1 MAEITYIEAIRQA
14 LWEEME
20 RDDRVFLIGED
31 IGAYGGAFKIS
42 VGFLDRFGEERVI
55 DTPIAESALVGAAV
69 GAALMGQR
77 PVVEMQFA
85 DFIAC
90 GFDQVVNMAAKFHYR
105 TGTSVPLVIRA
116 PSGGGVHGGPFH
128 SQNPEAWFVHVP
140 GLKVVAPSTPTDAKG
155 MLKAAIRDPDP
166 VIYFEHKYLYRRIK
180 GKIPDEDFTVTLG
193 KAEVKREGIDVSII
207 TYGAMVHQALQAA
220 NQVAAMGI
228 STEILDLRTLL
239 PLDREAILA
248 TARKTGKVLIVHE
261 AVRTGGVGGE
271 VAAII
276 AESAFDRLDGP
287 VLRLTAPDTPV
298 PFSAP
303 LEEAFL
309 PNAAKI
315 AAALERLAAY

>member
-1 MAEITYIEAIRQA
+1 MNEITYIDAIRRA

-20 RDDRVFLIGED
+20 RDERVFLLGED
-31 IGAYGGAFKIS
+31 IGAYGGAFRITM
-42 VGFLDRFGEERVI
+42 GFLERFGEDRVI
-55 DTPIAESALVGAAV
+55 DTPLAESALVGAAV

-90 GFDQVVNMAAKFHYR
+90 GFDQIVNMAAKLHYR

-128 SQNPEAWFVHVP
+128 SQNPEGWFVHVP
-140 GLKVVAPSTPTDAKG
+140 GLKVVAPSTPMDALG
-155 MLKAAIRDPDP
+155 LLKAAIRDPDP

-180 GKIPDEDFTVTLG
+180 GKVPDEDFAVPLG
-193 KAEVKREGIDVSII
+193 KAEVKREGSDVSII
-207 TYGAMVHQALQAA
+207 TYGAMIHQALQAA
-220 NQVAAMGI
+220 NQVAAQGI
-228 STEILDLRTLL
+228 SAEILDLRTLL
-239 PLDREAILA
+239 PLDREAVLA
-248 TARKTGKVLIVHE
+248 TARKTGKVLVVHE
-261 AVRTGGVGGE
+261 ATRTGGIGGE
-271 VAAII
+271 VAAIV

-287 VLRLTAPDTPV
+287 IMRLTAPDTPV

-309 PNAAKI
+309 PNAVKI
-315 AAALERLAAY
+315 AAAVERLVAY